1 MVGRLSI
8 LFKVSDLHEGV
19 HFKKQVFLLFCF
31 YPREKKQTTQ
41 ANMFSGA
48 SEQSLISKHP
58 PLMGNIQ
65 IA

>member
-31 YPREKKQTTQ
+31 FPREKKT
-41 ANMFSGA
+41 NNP
-48 SEQSLISKHP
+48 SKHVFW
-58 PLMGNIQ
+58 GV
-65 IA
+65 

>member
-31 YPREKKQTTQ
+31 YPREKKKQPKQTCFLGRLNNLSS
-41 ANMFSGA
+41 ANI
-48 SEQSLISKHP
+48 LH
-58 PLMGNIQ
+58 GNIQ